1 MNSFAFYIC
10 ERFFYGIGDFL
21 RRWYVSGG
29 KKYGNF
35 IIDVL
40 ETMDRIFAWK
50 MNAVNMFKPLY
61 KDYSVIGYVVGFPIR
76 LVRLIITLAIY
87 AVVILIAAGVYLI
100 WLFAPIYVVW
110 NIFK

>member
-1 MNSFAFYIC
+1 
-10 ERFFYGIGDFL
+10 
-21 RRWYVSGG
+21 
-29 KKYGNF
+29 
-35 IIDVL
+35 
-40 ETMDRIFAWK
+40 